1 MSKLFCGALA
11 LACALGCRS
20 DRVAGGANESNAP
33 RAPAGQ
39 GAEAAPPAAPAA
51 AEAAAGSNDK
61 PALPDPDLARDQ
73 EEYVADVM
81 AFAHSTHD
89 EVRARMKRGSAP
101 LKDEWN
107 SWEKQGPMTPERI
120 TAFYK
125 QTTNYIYEL
134 AEWHLFV
141 PSKRES
147 DVALFDNMRAKHPKN
162 ILDFG
167 GGVGLLALPLA
178 RAGHDVTL
186 ADLDSTTLKF
196 AMFRAERHNVKLKIW
211 KSDVE
216 PAPPDAKYDVI
227 MCMDVLEHLPKD
239 ILHDVV
245 DKLIKLKHAG
255 TEIIISAPFGRTAV
269 HPMHLDLSDDT
280 KQQVERLRTALPDD
294 AKR

>member
-1 MSKLFCGALA
+1 MSREICRFVVLVCLFGT
-11 LACALGCRS
+11 GCEPSGRAPEIKTAAPA
-20 DRVAGGANESNAP
+20 VAPTAP
-33 RAPAGQ
+33 R
-39 GAEAAPPAAPAA
+39 PAAPRHA
-51 AEAAAGSNDK
+51 
-61 PALPDPDLARDQ
+61 DPDLARDQ
-73 EEYVADVM
+73 EEYVEDVM
-81 AFAHSTHD
+81 AFSNTTHD
-89 EVRARMKRGSAP
+89 QVRARMKKGAFP

-107 SWEKQGPMTPERI
+107 AWEKQGEMTPERI

-125 QTTNYIYEL
+125 QTANYIYEL

-141 PSKRES
+141 PAKRDS
-147 DVALFDNMRAKHPKN
+147 DIALFEQLRIKQPKN

-186 ADLDSTTLKF
+186 ADLDSTTLDF
-196 AMFRAERHNVKLKIW
+196 AVFRAKRRGVTLKVW

-216 PAPPDAKYDVI
+216 AAPPDKKYDII

-245 DKLIKLKHAG
+245 DKLVKLKHAR
-255 TEIIISAPFGRTAV
+255 TEIIISAPFGRTST

-280 KQQVERLRTALPDD
+280 KQQIKRLRTALPE
-294 AKR
+294 A

>member
-1 MSKLFCGALA
+1 
-11 LACALGCRS
+11 
-20 DRVAGGANESNAP
+20 
-33 RAPAGQ
+33 
-39 GAEAAPPAAPAA
+39 
-51 AEAAAGSNDK
+51 
-61 PALPDPDLARDQ
+61 
-73 EEYVADVM
+73 M

-89 EVRARMKRGSAP
+89 QVRARMKLGSAP

-107 SWEKQGPMTPERI
+107 AWEKQGAMTPERI

-141 PSKRES
+141 PAKRES
-147 DVALFDNMRAKHPKN
+147 DLALFDDMRAKQPKN

-167 GGVGLLALPLA
+167 GGVGLLAIPLA
-178 RAGHDVTL
+178 RAGLDVTL
-186 ADLDSTTLKF
+186 ADLDSTTLRF
-196 AMFRAERHNVKLKIW
+196 ATFRAERHKIRLKIW

-245 DKLIKLKHAG
+245 DKLVKLKHAG
-255 TEIIISAPFGRTAV
+255 TRIIISAPFGRTAV
-269 HPMHLDLSDDT
+269 HPMHLDLSEDT
-280 KQQVERLRTALPDD
+280 KQQVRRLRDELPPD
-294 AKR
+294 AAAK

>member
-1 MSKLFCGALA
+1 
-11 LACALGCRS
+11 
-20 DRVAGGANESNAP
+20 
-33 RAPAGQ
+33 
-39 GAEAAPPAAPAA
+39 
-51 AEAAAGSNDK
+51 
-61 PALPDPDLARDQ
+61 
-73 EEYVADVM
+73 
-81 AFAHSTHD
+81 
-89 EVRARMKRGSAP
+89 
-101 LKDEWN
+101 
-107 SWEKQGPMTPERI
+107 MTPERI

-141 PSKRES
+141 PNKRES
-147 DVALFDNMRAKHPKN
+147 DVALFDSMRTKHPKN

-167 GGVGLLALPLA
+167 GGVGLLAIPLA

-196 AMFRAERHNVKLKIW
+196 AVFRAERHNVHLKIW

-216 PAPPDAKYDVI
+216 AAPPDAKYDVI

-245 DKLIKLKHAG
+245 DKLVKLKHPG

-269 HPMHLDLSDDT
+269 HPMHIDLSDDT